1 MRAFIVHVGSD
12 GPLFA
17 DGASLLLHGG
27 VCGRAL
33 GKGDLSAP
41 GPEPDSEGALGC
53 LEERVEASRGAW
65 WGTGR
70 QAQGGRSSRCDGTAA
85 SGMGVSSGKAGGS
98 GEGTLAN
105 DARTSVTGH
114 RRKAKQGW

>member
-70 QAQGGRSSRCDGTAA
+70 QAQVDVAA
-85 SGMGVSSGKAGGS
+85 GVTERQQAGWAS
-98 GEGTLAN
+98 HQ
-105 DARTSVTGH
+105 ARRVGAE
-114 RRKAKQGW
+114 RER